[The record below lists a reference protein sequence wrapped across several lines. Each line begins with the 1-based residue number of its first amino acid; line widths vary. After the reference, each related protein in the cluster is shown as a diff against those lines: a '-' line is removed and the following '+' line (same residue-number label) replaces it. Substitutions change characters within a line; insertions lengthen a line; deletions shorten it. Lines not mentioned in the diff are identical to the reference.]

1 MVLALEGQVS
11 KKRWIPTEGVD
22 FRKPTGNPS
31 KSVGETTGCLQLRE
45 IQGEDKTFAYIFV
58 LLPNVLCKKG
68 LKCWIEGS
76 EENNWLQS
84 PILAYFSLTS
94 LCLIGDQQIRILY
107 VRKVFHFLNMM
118 SL

>member
-11 KKRWIPTEGVD
+11 KKRWILTESVD
-22 FRKPTGNPS
+22 FRKPTGKPS

-68 LKCWIEGS
+68 LKC
-76 EENNWLQS
+76 
-84 PILAYFSLTS
+84 
-94 LCLIGDQQIRILY
+94 
-107 VRKVFHFLNMM
+107 
-118 SL
+118 